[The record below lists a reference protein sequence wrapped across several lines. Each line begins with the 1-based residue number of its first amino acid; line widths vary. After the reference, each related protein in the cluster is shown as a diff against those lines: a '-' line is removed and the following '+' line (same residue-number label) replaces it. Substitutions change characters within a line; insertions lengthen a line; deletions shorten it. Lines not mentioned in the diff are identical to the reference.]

1 MVCGEVSGAVAGQE
15 NKKIPSTLSGTI
27 HCLVESCL
35 NASYKYAEALQ
46 AHFNYCI
53 GERGGEGRGGYGGRE
68 GTVKLKQ
75 MPEKE
80 PPYVLVFNN
89 KHFGR
94 HLHHHYL
101 LFLPLLVSS
110 I

>member
-1 MVCGEVSGAVAGQE
+1 MSAVVLDVMSGQE
-15 NKKIPSTLSGTI
+15 NKKTPQALSGTI

-53 GERGGEGRGGYGGRE
+53 GERGREGGGRE

-80 PPYVLVFNN
+80 PPYVLV
-89 KHFGR
+89 
-94 HLHHHYL
+94 
-101 LFLPLLVSS
+101 
-110 I
+110 